1 MKKKKIKKWPLV
13 VVFLLICVVFG
24 SLYLFKGYFE
34 KNKEENTPDILEKN
48 EVSDKT
54 YSVTF
59 TLGGN
64 VLINSN
70 LWYDTS
76 SADGKYEFD
85 RVFVDLNDIM
95 KKSNINFY
103 FQQSIVGGKDLGLS
117 VNYKYNSPSDV
128 VDALSKLGFNAIS
141 LGSYHAYDKGLV
153 GIQNSINY
161 LNEKNII
168 YSGVNDS
175 NENRL
180 KNNVIAKNGLK
191 IALLSYTTST
201 DEIVSDSYAVN
212 VYSDELVKKDVES
225 IKNDVDV
232 IMVSIDFSNV
242 KTTEVTEEQKR
253 IAKYLSELGV
263 NIVVGN
269 TGYTIQPVE
278 IIDETIVCYSLGNL
292 LSGHSA
298 IDSRIS
304 AMVDFNLKMTK
315 SDTSTKVDFENIN
328 VLLTYA
334 YNSNGTNYKVI
345 PFTKLSTELANYK
358 SYYEKYS
365 NLLTSSND
373 KIKVYPIGE

>member
-13 VVFLLICVVFG
+13 VVFLLICAVFG

-48 EVSDKT
+48 EVSDKI

-128 VDALSKLGFNAIS
+128 VDSLSKLGFNAIS

-212 VYSDELVKKDVES
+212 VYSDELVKSDIES

-232 IMVSIDFSNV
+232 IMVSIDWSNI
-242 KTTEVTEEQKR
+242 KNTEVTEEQKR

-315 SDTSTKVDFENIN
+315 SNTSTKVDFENIN

-358 SYYEKYS
+358 SYYENYS

>member
-13 VVFLLICVVFG
+13 VVFLLICAVFG

-48 EVSDKT
+48 EVSDKI

-128 VDALSKLGFNAIS
+128 VDSLSKLGFNAIS

-201 DEIVSDSYAVN
+201 DEIISASYAVN
-212 VYSDELVKKDVES
+212 IYSDELVKSDIES

-232 IMVSIDFSNV
+232 IMVSIDWSNI
-242 KTTEVTEEQKR
+242 KNTEVTEEQKR

-315 SDTSTKVDFENIN
+315 SNTSTKVDFENIN

-358 SYYEKYS
+358 SYYENYS

>member
-13 VVFLLICVVFG
+13 VVFLLICAVFG

-48 EVSDKT
+48 EVSDKI

-76 SADGKYEFD
+76 SADGKYEFN

-128 VDALSKLGFNAIS
+128 VDSLSKLGFNAIS

-201 DEIVSDSYAVN
+201 DEIISASYAVN
-212 VYSDELVKKDVES
+212 VYSDELVKSDIES

-232 IMVSIDFSNV
+232 IMVSIDWSNI
-242 KTTEVTEEQKR
+242 KNTEVTEEQKR

-315 SDTSTKVDFENIN
+315 SNTSTKVDFENIN

-358 SYYEKYS
+358 SYYENYS

>member
-128 VDALSKLGFNAIS
+128 VDSLSKLGFNAIS

>member
-1 MKKKKIKKWPLV
+1 MKKKKTKKWPLA
-13 VVFLLICVVFG
+13 VVFLLICAVFG
-24 SLYLFKGYFE
+24 SLYIFKGYFE
-34 KNKEENTPDILEKN
+34 KKEEENTPDVLEKN
-48 EVSDKT
+48 ESLDKT
-54 YSVTF
+54 YSATF

-64 VLINSN
+64 VLVNSN

-76 SADGKYEFD
+76 SSNGVYEFD
-85 RVFVDLNDIM
+85 RVFADLNDIM

-117 VNYKYNSPSDV
+117 FNYKYNSPFDV
-128 VDALSKLGFNAIS
+128 VDSLSKLGFNAIS

-180 KNNVIAKNGLK
+180 KNNIITKNGLK
-191 IALLSYTTST
+191 IGLLSYTAST
-201 DEIVSDSYAVN
+201 DEIVSASYAVN
-212 VYSDELVKKDVES
+212 IYSDELVKSDIES

-232 IMVSIDFSNV
+232 IMVSIDWSNI
-242 KTTEVTEEQKR
+242 KNTEVTEEQKR

-292 LSGHSA
+292 LSGHYA
-298 IDSRIS
+298 VDSRIS

-315 SDTSTKVDFENIN
+315 SNTSTKVSFENIN

>member
-13 VVFLLICVVFG
+13 ILFLLICMVFG
-24 SLYLFKGYFE
+24 SLYIFKGYFE
-34 KNKEENTPDILEKN
+34 KKEEENTPDVLEKN
-48 EVSDKT
+48 ETSDKT
-54 YSVTF
+54 YSVAF

-64 VLINSN
+64 VLVNSN

-76 SADGKYEFD
+76 SSNGVYEFD
-85 RVFVDLNDIM
+85 RVFSDLNDIM
-95 KKSNINFY
+95 KKSNVNFY

-117 VNYKYNSPSDV
+117 FNYKYNSPTDV
-128 VDALSKLGFNAIS
+128 VDSLSKLGFNVMS
-141 LGSYHAYDKGLV
+141 LGSYHAYDKGIA
-153 GIQNSINY
+153 GIQNSIKY

-180 KNNVIAKNGLK
+180 KNNVITKNGLK

-201 DEIVSDSYAVN
+201 DEIVSASYAVN
-212 VYSDELVKKDVES
+212 IYSDELVKRDIES

-232 IMVSIDFSNV
+232 IMVSIDFSNI
-242 KTTEVTEEQKR
+242 KTAEVTEEQKR

-263 NIVVGN
+263 HIVVGN

-298 IDSRIS
+298 VDSRIS

-315 SDTSTKVDFENIN
+315 SNTSTKVNFENIN
-328 VLLTYA
+328 ILLTYA

-365 NLLTSSND
+365 SLLTSSND

>member
-117 VNYKYNSPSDV
+117 FNYKYNSPTDV

>member
-1 MKKKKIKKWPLV
+1 MKKKKIKKWPLA
-13 VVFLLICVVFG
+13 VVFLLICAVFG

-48 EVSDKT
+48 DVLDKT

-128 VDALSKLGFNAIS
+128 VDSLSKLGFNAMS
-141 LGSYHAYDKGLV
+141 LGSYHAYDKGIV

-180 KNNVIAKNGLK
+180 KNNVITKNGLK

-201 DEIVSDSYAVN
+201 DEIVSASYAVN
-212 VYSDELVKKDVES
+212 VYSDELVKKDIES

-232 IMVSIDFSNV
+232 IMVSIDFSNI

-253 IAKYLSELGV
+253 IAKYLAELGV
-263 NIVVGN
+263 SIVVGN

-292 LSGHSA
+292 LSGHFA
-298 IDSRIS
+298 VDSRIS
-304 AMVDFNLKMTK
+304 AMVDFNLKVTK
-315 SDTSTKVDFENIN
+315 SNTSTKVNFENIN

-365 NLLTSSND
+365 NLITSSND